1 VRIRNVE
8 EKIVEIRKNPQR
20 ASGRTRKT
28 LNKVGPLFVL
38 EKEERTSLGA
48 VVRIHVRN
56 LTTNWH
62 GWFSTFEIVYE
73 DYAGPLT
80 EKDFK

>member
-1 VRIRNVE
+1 MKTRSVE

-38 EKEERTSLGA
+38 EKEERTSSGFVA
-48 VVRIHVRN
+48 RVHVRN

-73 DYAGPLT
+73 DYTGPLT